1 MQQLPFDDD
10 LGAPVPLRPWG
21 RWIGATVLILF
32 LAAVIYVF
40 ASSPN
45 VKWSAIGQYLFS
57 RPIMNGLLMT
67 IRLTAICMAIGIVL
81 GVCAGLM
88 RVSANPVLKG
98 ASWLY
103 VWFFRA
109 TPQLVQVIFWFNIS
123 LFVPQLYLGFAVVDT
138 NTVVTSFVAATLALG
153 LNQGAYMAEIVRSG
167 IISVDPGQVS
177 AATAI
182 GMNRSQINRL
192 IVLPQAL
199 KVILPPAGNEFISLL
214 KSTSLVSAISARD
227 LLNEAQ
233 SIYQQNFLV
242 IELLIVASIW
252 YMVLTSLA
260 SLGQYF
266 LERYVSGGPVRASD
280 LMARIVQNMAP
291 LSRRMV
297 AR

>member
-1 MQQLPFDDD
+1 MSIDDD
-10 LGAPVPLRPWG
+10 IDAPVPLRPWG
-21 RWIGATVLILF
+21 RWICAALLILF
-32 LAAVIYVF
+32 LAAIAYIF
-40 ASSPN
+40 FSSPN
-45 VKWSAIGQYLFS
+45 VKWWAIGRYLFA
-57 RPIMNGLLMT
+57 PQIMNGLLMT
-67 IRLTAICMAIGIVL
+67 IELTAICMAIGVCL

-88 RVSANPVLKG
+88 RVSVNPVLKG
-98 ASWLY
+98 AGWLY

-123 LFVPQLYLGFAVVDT
+123 LFVPELRLGFVTLDM

-167 IISVDPGQVS
+167 IISVDKGQTA

-182 GMNRSQINRL
+182 GMSRGQINRL

-242 IELLIVASIW
+242 IELLIVASLW
-252 YMVLTSLA
+252 YMLLTTLA
-260 SLGQYF
+260 SVAQYF
-266 LERYVSGGPVRASD
+266 LERSVAGGAKSETSFT
-280 LMARIVQNMAP
+280 ARIIRNMVP
-291 LSRRMV
+291 LSRR
-297 AR
+297 AAAS

>member
-40 ASSPN
+40 
-45 VKWSAIGQYLFS
+45 
-57 RPIMNGLLMT
+57 
-67 IRLTAICMAIGIVL
+67 
-81 GVCAGLM
+81 
-88 RVSANPVLKG
+88 